1 MTDKPRLLDITD
13 RIRQLQAMEG
23 TIDEAAFR
31 DTLDGLE
38 GEFDDKV
45 IRCIKMRDSILR
57 ENEAMAKILAAYA
70 RKVQRVIDTA
80 VYLERYV
87 LGEMKAAGRKKVE
100 TPEMTIAVRD
110 YPKVEILVVDDVPSQ
125 LMRTKPPET
134 ITYEPAP
141 DKKAIKA
148 QLVAGETVPGC
159 TLESNP
165 KLVVTYPTVTA
176 VEKVEAG
183 NAKSE

>member
-1 MTDKPRLLDITD
+1 MSERLLDITD

-23 TIDEAAFR
+23 TIDEEAFK

-45 IRCIKMRDSILR
+45 VRCIRMRDSILR

-80 VYLERYV
+80 VYLEHYV
-87 LGEMKAAGRKKVE
+87 LGEMRAAGRKKVE

-110 YPKVEILVVDDVPSQ
+110 YPTVEILVVDDVPTQ
-125 LMRTKPPET
+125 LMRTTPPKT
-134 ITYEPAP
+134 TTYEPAP
-141 DKKAIKA
+141 DKKAILT
-148 QLVAGETVPGC
+148 QLKAGETVPGC
-159 TLESNP
+159 TINPNP
-165 KLVVTYPTVTA
+165 KLTVTYPTVAA
-176 VEKVEAG
+176 VEQAESNDG
-183 NAKSE
+183 GT